1 MAQTPLARRIWYL
14 YPYVLPADL
23 LSDDPTHDGDPSSLR
38 ADASCEG
45 TCYVRV
51 LCAFGDGTYQARV
64 AATPGF
70 NPHQEGYT
78 LVLTEAQLSQ
88 ARPWN
93 GNQYV
98 RAA

>member
-1 MAQTPLARRIWYL
+1 MAQTPFAKRMWYL
-14 YPYVLPADL
+14 YPYVLSADL
-23 LSDDPTHDGDPSSLR
+23 LSDEPTHDGDPSSLR

-45 TCYVRV
+45 TCYIRV
-51 LCAFGDGTYQARV
+51 LHAFGDGTYLARV

-70 NPHQEGYT
+70 HPHQEGYT

-88 ARPWN
+88 AQRWN
-93 GNQYV
+93 QGV

>member
-1 MAQTPLARRIWYL
+1 MAQTPLARRMWYL

-23 LSDDPTHDGDPSSLR
+23 LSDEPTHDGDPSSLR

-51 LCAFGDGTYQARV
+51 LRAFGDGTYQARV

-70 NPHQEGYT
+70 NPHQKGYT

-93 GNQYV
+93 GNQCV

>member
-1 MAQTPLARRIWYL
+1 MAQTPLARRMWYL

-23 LSDDPTHDGDPSSLR
+23 LSDEPTHDGDPSSLR
-38 ADASCEG
+38 ADARGEG

-51 LCAFGDGTYQARV
+51 LRAFGDGTYLARV

-70 NPHQEGYT
+70 NPHWEGYT

-88 ARPWN
+88 ARSWN
-93 GNQYV
+93 QCV